1 MKARTLK
8 QVNSAIQR
16 EIGNVTL
23 RKGAGYFYV
32 SSDDLAIDLE
42 LQKQYNTSIY
52 VCSLNQQ
59 SVEAWV
65 ADVRDIVE
73 PILWTLGFGLR

>member
-8 QVNSAIQR
+8 QVNEAIRR

-32 SSDDLAIDLE
+32 TSDDRSLDLK
-42 LQKQYNTSIY
+42 LQSQHSTSIY
-52 VCSLNQQ
+52 VCHLNQQ
-59 SVEAWV
+59 SVEAWI
-65 ADVRDIVE
+65 ADVRDIAE
-73 PILWTLGFGLR
+73 QAMR

>member
-8 QVNSAIQR
+8 QVNEAIRR

-32 SSDDLAIDLE
+32 TSDDRSLDLK
-42 LQKQYNTSIY
+42 LQSQHSTSIY
-52 VCSLNQQ
+52 VCHLNQQ

-65 ADVRDIVE
+65 ADVRDIAE
-73 PILWTLGFGLR
+73 NAFA